1 MTEEEKEFIKKVNTD
16 KAKNKASMAIGCMV
30 LSICTYI
37 VPLIAGDFDFGIVF
51 EGLTL
56 ILLINAR
63 KYMVKYELK
72 QAKKYAI
79 LSMIPTGWI
88 VIFDVITLLFDL
100 LDVALIESITFV
112 ALGLIFSVI
121 MDLDKA
127 ESPEKYP
134 EGKNWFYEQY
144 DGEKDD
150 NNRNGGI

>member
-16 KAKNKASMAIGCMV
+16 KAKNKSTIAISLMS

-37 VPLIAGDFDFGIVF
+37 MPLLMGEFDFGIIF
-51 EGLTL
+51 EGLTV
-56 ILLINAR
+56 ILLVKAR
-63 KYMVKYELK
+63 KYMVNYDIRKG
-72 QAKKYAI
+72 KKYAI

-88 VIFDVITLLFDL
+88 LIFDIITLLLDL
-100 LDVALIESITFV
+100 LDVAIIEAVTFG
-112 ALGLIFSVI
+112 AMAMIFSAI

-144 DGEKDD
+144 DGKKDE

>member
-16 KAKNKASMAIGCMV
+16 KAKNKSNMAIGCMV

-37 VPLIAGDFDFGIVF
+37 VPLIAGDFDFGIIF

-56 ILLINAR
+56 VLLMNAR
-63 KYMVKYELK
+63 KYMGKYDLK

-88 VIFDVITLLFDL
+88 VILDVITLLLNL
-100 LDVALIESITFV
+100 LDVAIIEAVTFI
-112 ALGLIFSVI
+112 ALGLIFSAI

-144 DGEKDD
+144 DGKKDE